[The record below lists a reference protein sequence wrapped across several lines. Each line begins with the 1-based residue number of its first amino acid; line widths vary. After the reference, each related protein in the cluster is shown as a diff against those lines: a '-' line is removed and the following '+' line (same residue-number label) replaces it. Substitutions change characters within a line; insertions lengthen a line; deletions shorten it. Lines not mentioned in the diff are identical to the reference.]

1 MADLTRFAC
10 ENCERCTWN
19 PGPDCGIAEHRH
31 CEKCGHCEGRHVP
44 LAYAQERGWDSW
56 GYGYE
61 TPSGAMTS
69 AAAVVG
75 AGSEPKDKK

>member
-56 GYGYE
+56 
-61 TPSGAMTS
+61 

-75 AGSEPKDKK
+75 AGSDKETP